1 MPSSP
6 GKPRRAQNPIF
17 TPAKDRMKMLRSG
30 ITAWQSPDTFDLDQ
44 DSVPYNAS
52 PTALSKPNLYCSL
65 CALSKYYIPK
75 PQSNMYMLAHAV
87 SLEEM
92 STNSKVTDGKHGSSW
107 RFSCYYAVCV

>member
-1 MPSSP
+1 
-6 GKPRRAQNPIF
+6 
-17 TPAKDRMKMLRSG
+17 MKMLRSG

-87 SLEEM
+87 SLEETAQTLKLLM
-92 STNSKVTDGKHGSSW
+92 ANMVHLGGFLAIMRSVFD
-107 RFSCYYAVCV
+107 A